1 MAQKLLTKEII
12 DRMPGPRA
20 QENVADPIAYAK
32 FFSCRNGWTWYA
44 TEAWQVVVDAATG
57 EFIEE
62 RDLRAPRKPGE
73 KIEDIIFFGK
83 VIGIETELGNFSL
96 KEFEQLNAKSRVLAY
111 IERDIYWKP
120 EPLSK
125 CVR

>member
-32 FFSCRNGWTWYA
+32 FFSCRNGWSWYA
-44 TEAWQVVVDAATG
+44 IEAWQVVVNAKTD
-57 EFIEE
+57 EFIAE
-62 RDLRAPRKPGE
+62 RALKEPLNEGE
-73 KIEDIIFFGK
+73 RVEDIIFFGK
-83 VIGIETELGNFSL
+83 VIGVETELGNFSL